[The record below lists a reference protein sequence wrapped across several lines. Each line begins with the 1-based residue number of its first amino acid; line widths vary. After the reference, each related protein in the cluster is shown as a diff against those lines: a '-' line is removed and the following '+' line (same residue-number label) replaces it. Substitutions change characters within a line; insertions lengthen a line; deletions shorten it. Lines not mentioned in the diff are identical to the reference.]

1 MKRLAYILLTFVVS
15 LPLAFAQPGADIQR
29 ILSQMP
35 VQTAAELNTAVTQLA
50 QAAPGSVLSLAAMLQ
65 SADKGA
71 NSPAEYALSALA
83 NFASDKNADINLR
96 KAVKTGFQQAVAAT
110 ADPTNKQFLQ
120 AQLRL
125 LSPEKEKVP
134 IYKSKNDK
142 KVEKLWKKAN
152 PVGVVKALKSDDPAY
167 RVTALRTADAFAGPV
182 FYRQLEAAY
191 PTLSEDAKAE
201 IIYWLGLHK
210 ADSEADFILSQLDAP
225 GQTGLNAV
233 EAAGKIGGA
242 EAAEQLVSMLNGPRA
257 EAAYAAL
264 QRFNGDVR
272 GTLKN
277 AFKDASGKDLIPLMK
292 LAAERRMSA
301 LAPNILKLAAADD
314 AEVAAAAR
322 NALAGVVRSDQVNQ
336 LAKMLDGAD
345 EAAVKPLQAA
355 FAKALAKSG
364 APERY
369 SLINTALSAAKN
381 KDRFYPALA
390 GTDTENAV
398 KDLAAAYEN
407 GSKSAFDALMT
418 MSNAAAAPLLLKE
431 GGKGNAAALTKALD
445 LVAASRQ
452 PDAEKLAQYIEA
464 AGLTKDSKTLVSI
477 VNKFAAIPTPES
489 FDAIVPY
496 LDNADKSIAYAAA
509 NAAAG
514 VAQKCAAQID
524 KARIRTALTK
534 ASAILAAT
542 GDADDGYAVDAIRQF
557 LSTL

>member
-201 IIYWLGLHK
+201 II
-210 ADSEADFILSQLDAP
+210 
-225 GQTGLNAV
+225 
-233 EAAGKIGGA
+233 
-242 EAAEQLVSMLNGPRA
+242 
-257 EAAYAAL
+257 
-264 QRFNGDVR
+264 
-272 GTLKN
+272 
-277 AFKDASGKDLIPLMK
+277 
-292 LAAERRMSA
+292 
-301 LAPNILKLAAADD
+301 
-314 AEVAAAAR
+314 
-322 NALAGVVRSDQVNQ
+322 
-336 LAKMLDGAD
+336 
-345 EAAVKPLQAA
+345 
-355 FAKALAKSG
+355 
-364 APERY
+364 
-369 SLINTALSAAKN
+369 
-381 KDRFYPALA
+381 
-390 GTDTENAV
+390 
-398 KDLAAAYEN
+398 
-407 GSKSAFDALMT
+407 
-418 MSNAAAAPLLLKE
+418 
-431 GGKGNAAALTKALD
+431 
-445 LVAASRQ
+445 
-452 PDAEKLAQYIEA
+452 
-464 AGLTKDSKTLVSI
+464 
-477 VNKFAAIPTPES
+477 
-489 FDAIVPY
+489 
-496 LDNADKSIAYAAA
+496 
-509 NAAAG
+509 
-514 VAQKCAAQID
+514 
-524 KARIRTALTK
+524 
-534 ASAILAAT
+534 
-542 GDADDGYAVDAIRQF
+542 
-557 LSTL
+557 

>member
-1 MKRLAYILLTFVVS
+1 MKRLVYILLTFAATLS
-15 LPLAFAQPGADIQR
+15 LAFAQTGVDLQKL
-29 ILSQMP
+29 LSQMP
-35 VQTAAELNTAVTQLA
+35 VQTAEELNADMAQLA
-50 QAAPGSVLSLAAMLQ
+50 QAAPGSVVNLAAMLQ
-65 SADKGA
+65 SAEKGA

-83 NFASDKNADINLR
+83 NFASAPGNAAF
-96 KAVKTGFQQAVAAT
+96 KSAVKNGFTQAIAAT

-125 LSPEKEKVP
+125 LSPEKEKTPV
-134 IYKSKNDK
+134 YKSKNDK

-152 PVGVVKALKSDDPAY
+152 PIGVVKALKSDDPAY

-182 FYRQLEAAY
+182 FYKQLENAY
-191 PTLSEDAKAE
+191 PTLSDDAKAE
-201 IIYWLGLHK
+201 VIYWLGLHK
-210 ADSEADFILSQLDAP
+210 ADSEADFILNQLDAP
-225 GQTGLNAV
+225 GQIGANAI

-242 EAAEQLVSMLNGPRA
+242 EAAEKLVSMLNGPRA

-264 QRFNGDVR
+264 KRYNGDVR

-301 LAPNILKLAAADD
+301 LAPDIMKLAE
-314 AEVAAAAR
+314 AEDPQVAAAAQ

-336 LAKMLDGAD
+336 LAGMLDNAA
-345 EAAVKPLQAA
+345 EPAVKPLQAA
-355 FAKALAKSG
+355 FEKALAKSAAG
-364 APERY
+364 ERY
-369 SLINTALSAAKN
+369 SIINTIIGAAKN
-381 KDRFYPALA
+381 KDRFFPALA
-390 GTDTENAV
+390 GTDTDNAV

-407 GSKSAFDALMT
+407 GSKGALDAIMS

-452 PDAEKLAQYIEA
+452 TDAEKLAQYIEA
-464 AGLTKDSKTLVSI
+464 AGLTQDSKTLVSI
-477 VNKFAAIPTPES
+477 VKKFAAIQTPES

-509 NAAAG
+509 NAASS

-524 KARIRTALTK
+524 KTKIRTALAK

-542 GDADDGYAVDAIRQF
+542 GDADDGYAVDAIKQF